1 MLSGWPMTQNLR
13 SFNSFSTA
21 NSFSATSP
29 TYLKNTTLLSYRYM
43 ADTVQPILLFTRPN
57 HSILTVL
64 CHIGGFAF
72 IVWCVL
78 KVLTYPI
85 IWLINFFWYDG
96 IFNESPKTLKQHL
109 KKARRVNR
117 ELSMMSFLKM
127 QILLRSLVKK

>member
-1 MLSGWPMTQNLR
+1 
-13 SFNSFSTA
+13 
-21 NSFSATSP
+21 
-29 TYLKNTTLLSYRYM
+29 
-43 ADTVQPILLFTRPN
+43 
-57 HSILTVL
+57 
-64 CHIGGFAF
+64 
-72 IVWCVL
+72 
-78 KVLTYPI
+78 VLTYPI